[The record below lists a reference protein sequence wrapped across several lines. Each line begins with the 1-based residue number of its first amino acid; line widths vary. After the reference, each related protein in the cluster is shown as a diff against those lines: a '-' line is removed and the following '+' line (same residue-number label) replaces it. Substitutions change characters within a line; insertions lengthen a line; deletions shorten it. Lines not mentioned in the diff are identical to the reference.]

1 MQPSPDHAQ
10 DAVVVEVGP
19 QLRLMCAEILS
30 PERTYPVLGL
40 SCRTGER
47 EPLLPA
53 ERVRE
58 LIGPGIPIYVIQ
70 SRLTRALERMLP
82 ERHSVHS
89 GAARI
94 WWPSVSEDSNPDDHP
109 LIRVHQYDKDARRA
123 LERVARELQLRTP
136 LTELQ
141 LPPEQLLLL
150 AERRREQAEQ
160 RARQL
165 EAELQ
170 TIRKK
175 LTDAREQAIDAAIGP
190 RRPASGPNAGTDPR
204 CDDLVQP

>member
-1 MQPSPDHAQ
+1 MQPDPEHAQ
-10 DAVVVEVGP
+10 GAVVVEVGP

-30 PERTYPVLGL
+30 SNRTYPVIGL
-40 SCRTGER
+40 SCRSGER

-53 ERVRE
+53 EKVRE
-58 LIGPGIPIYVIQ
+58 LLGPGIPIYVIQ
-70 SRLTRALERMLP
+70 SRLTHALERMLP

-94 WWPSVSEDSNPDDHP
+94 WWPGVGEHSDPAGHP
-109 LIRVHQYDKDARRA
+109 LVRVHRYDKDARRA
-123 LERVARELQLRTP
+123 LERIARELQLRTP

-150 AERRREQAEQ
+150 AERRREHAEQ

-170 TIRKK
+170 AIRKK
-175 LTDAREQAIDAAIGP
+175 LTDARERAIDAAIGP
-190 RRPASGPNAGTDPR
+190 RRPADGPNAGTDPR
-204 CDDLVQP
+204 CDGLVQP